1 MRRNHF
7 ADGAAVTAAAYGNA
21 ARVIASVLEHQ
32 RECSFFIYMDMQVG
46 YLNAAARRDVEA
58 QGADP
63 SAYPGQVLWDLLG
76 YQPDMPARR
85 AVEWVARNHLPAF
98 FCTRLSVH
106 DQHWVETDVVPAE
119 SGILITYRDASVPA
133 RESAPVVQPLDEKP
147 TISARSHPSA
157 GSALIAPPPVTST
170 IAVQTV
176 APTLTPNRDS
186 SVTGEFR
193 VLADDLPM
201 ALVAVDAGGTVR
213 QWSSAAEQMF
223 QWRAAEVLGRQL
235 PIVPMDVWPHVAAL
249 FGRVRA
255 GAQVTED
262 IRLTRRDGEEVQARV
277 GASQLR
283 SGNGEATIL
292 LTIADESRRQRTESL
307 RRAVERMEAV
317 RLLAGGV
324 AHEFNNLLTA
334 IKGFTVLLRGAVSS
348 DPTALQHATEI
359 DNAAERATVL
369 TAELLAFGRGQLLR
383 PEPLDLNARLRQL
396 ERMLRL
402 MLRDDGELLMNLATE
417 LGDALVDAAQ
427 LEEVVLNLVVNA
439 RDAIRGHEGGRVTIT
454 TSNAD
459 LDGEFSRW
467 GVQSEA
473 GPYVRIDVAHNGQGM
488 DATTQAH
495 IFEPFYS
502 TREGGLHG
510 LGLATVYGIVKQ
522 SSGYIWVESNGREGA
537 VFSVYLPRAMAPAA
551 HVAPGVHAIDGT
563 AGASAPTDAPMERI
577 LLVEDE
583 DAVRRIAR
591 RSLEMCGYEILEASD
606 GASAL
611 RVAEE
616 NDIAMLVTD
625 VMMPVMLGTTLVERL
640 RGRLPD
646 LPVLFMSGHCDA
658 LVRDGV
664 IHPSTPFLQK
674 PFTPAQLTAKVREIL
689 ARARPEEMA

>member
-1 MRRNHF
+1 MRINHF
-7 ADGAAVTAAAYGNA
+7 ADGAAQTAAAYGNA

-46 YLNAAARRDVEA
+46 YLNAAARRDVES

-63 SAYPGQVLWDLLG
+63 AAYPGHVLWELLG
-76 YQPDMPARR
+76 YSPDTPARR
-85 AVEWVARNHLPAF
+85 AVEWVARHHQPAF

-119 SGILITYRDASVPA
+119 SGILITYRDAPVLVRSEPV
-133 RESAPVVQPLDEKP
+133 PVVQALDEKP
-147 TISARSHPSA
+147 TVSGRSHVGS
-157 GSALIAPPPVTST
+157 GSALIAPQPATST
-170 IAVQTV
+170 AAVQTV
-176 APTLTPNRDS
+176 KPTLTS
-186 SVTGEFR
+186 FTGEFR

-213 QWSSAAEQMF
+213 QWSAAAEQMF
-223 QWRAAEVLGRQL
+223 QWRASEVMGRQL

-255 GAQVTED
+255 GTPVTED

-283 SGNGEATIL
+283 SGGDATIL
-292 LTIADESRRQRTESL
+292 LAIADESRRQRTEAL

-334 IKGFTVLLRGAVSS
+334 IKGFTVLLRGAVSN

-359 DNAAERATVL
+359 DNAAERAAVL

-402 MLRDDGELLMNLATE
+402 MLRDDGELLMNLAGD

-439 RDAIRGHEGGRVTIT
+439 RDAIRGHDGGRVTIT

-459 LDGEFSRW
+459 LEGEFSRW

-473 GPYVRIDVAHNGQGM
+473 GPYIRIDVAHNGHGM

-537 VFSVYLPRAMAPAA
+537 VFSVYLPRAMAAAA
-551 HVAPGVHAIDGT
+551 HAAPVVHAADVVAGENSET
-563 AGASAPTDAPMERI
+563 APPMERI

-583 DAVRRIAR
+583 DAVRRISR
-591 RSLEMCGYEILEASD
+591 RSLEMCGYEVLEASD

-689 ARARPEEMA
+689 ARARPEEVA